1 MHERITCI
9 SYFKSAELEQIN
21 NLLKHIE
28 EPLCKVPFGKNVE
41 DRKKADTL
49 PYHFTLSAWDIERKE
64 EVLQALS
71 KIAFHPFKI
80 QIDKIEI
87 RKGKENSF
95 VLYFHIQKNQEL
107 VSLHQKIYSLFPNE
121 KYNPSHFTF
130 HITIT
135 IDKDSEKI
143 IRIKDELAKHFTP
156 FELEVDE
163 LGLFEIYPAHLIKRI
178 K

>member
-87 RKGKENSF
+87 RKGKENT
-95 VLYFHIQKNQEL
+95 LYFIFIFKKIKN
-107 VSLHQKIYSLFPNE
+107 
-121 KYNPSHFTF
+121 
-130 HITIT
+130 
-135 IDKDSEKI
+135 
-143 IRIKDELAKHFTP
+143 
-156 FELEVDE
+156 
-163 LGLFEIYPAHLIKRI
+163 
-178 K
+178 

>member
-1 MHERITCI
+1 MLIE
-9 SYFKSAELEQIN
+9 KKQILYPII
-21 NLLKHIE
+21 LLYLLGI
-28 EPLCKVPFGKNVE
+28 L
-41 DRKKADTL
+41 
-49 PYHFTLSAWDIERKE
+49 
-64 EVLQALS
+64 
-71 KIAFHPFKI
+71 
-80 QIDKIEI
+80 
-87 RKGKENSF
+87 KGKENSF

-143 IRIKDELAKHFTP
+143 IQIKDELTKHFTP